1 MLMVITLI
9 LLELSF
15 FRKDIISFR
24 PNSKKQFIGQ
34 KLGATNDAVNIEQ
47 LNLLIEKD
55 THTYT
60 KLN

>member
-1 MLMVITLI
+1 M
-9 LLELSF
+9 
-15 FRKDIISFR
+15 RIIS
-24 PNSKKQFIGQ
+24 
-34 KLGATNDAVNIEQ
+34 VNLEQ